1 MKITF
6 TKRIIPEAGRHL
18 VELKDISEVEN
29 KFYDPE
35 KQSEKYKT
43 QFQWTWTY
51 DKNPEME
58 IRSFS
63 TMSPSYYQGKKNKM
77 LEMEEALLNKTLS
90 EKQMA
95 EIDDTDV
102 LIGKKCYIT
111 VKHDKDKDGQI
122 HAKIIMFEPEF
133 KSEDEPESDEEI

>member
-1 MKITF
+1 MPKITF
-6 TKRIIPEAGRHL
+6 TKRLIPDAGRHL

-29 KFYDPE
+29 KFYDPD
-35 KQSEKYKT
+35 KQSDKYKT

-63 TMSPSYYQGKKNKM
+63 TIAPSYYQGKKNRM
-77 LEMEEALLNKTLS
+77 LEMEEALLGKTLS
-90 EKQMA
+90 EKEMA
-95 EIDDTDV
+95 EIDDTND

-111 VKHDKDKDGQI
+111 VKHDKDKDSQI
-122 HAKIIMFEPEF
+122 HAKIILYEPE
-133 KSEDEPESDEEI
+133 KPEEAI

>member
-6 TKRIIPEAGRHL
+6 TKRLIPEAGRHL
-18 VELKDISEVEN
+18 VELKDISEIEN
-29 KFYDPE
+29 KFYDSE

-43 QFQWTWTY
+43 QFQWTWIY

-77 LEMEEALLNKTLS
+77 LEMEEALLSKPLS
-90 EKQMA
+90 EKEMA
-95 EIDDTDV
+95 EIDDTDA

-122 HAKIIMFEPEF
+122 HAKIIMFEPE
-133 KSEDEPESDEEI
+133 SESDDEPESEEEI